1 MYMSQFFSAPTR
13 PDTAAGAIAQHLR
26 VKTPGALVVATAS
39 DVELGTMEI
48 PATAAGPATVRLRT
62 AEGSAK
68 MVAAGVITA
77 GDPAYAAAGGKV
89 AATGTVFVGT
99 ALESSTADNDVIEV
113 LRGPNT
119 DITAALTGSGVPI
132 NVRTRFTV
140 AQVNAGATIVAAA
153 AGIKYRLVNAAVIAV
168 GGAATAHTTIDILG
182 TVSTARKLVA
192 FAAAQTTQSTYLQ
205 PGVTGAAILA
215 DGASF
220 TANDANTAITIG
232 KTGDAVATATHV
244 DVILTYVKEA
254 A

>member
-1 MYMSQFFSAPTR
+1 
-13 PDTAAGAIAQHLR
+13 
-26 VKTPGALVVATAS
+26 
-39 DVELGTMEI
+39 
-48 PATAAGPATVRLRT
+48 
-62 AEGSAK
+62 
-68 MVAAGVITA
+68 
-77 GDPAYAAAGGKV
+77 
-89 AATGTVFVGT
+89 
-99 ALESSTADNDVIEV
+99 LESSTADNDVIEV

-232 KTGDAVATATHV
+232 KTGDAVATATHI

>member
-1 MYMSQFFSAPTR
+1 MSQFFSAPTR

-26 VKTPGALVVATAS
+26 VKTTGALVVATAA

-62 AEGSAK
+62 AEGTAK
-68 MVAAGVITA
+68 MVALVAITA
-77 GDPAYAAAGGKV
+77 GSPVYAAAGGKV

-99 ALESSTADNDVIEV
+99 ALEAATADGDVIEV

-132 NVRTRFTV
+132 HVRTRFTV
-140 AQVNAGATIVAAA
+140 GQVNTGATIVPAAV
-153 AGIKYRLVNAAVIAV
+153 GIKYRLVNAVLIAI
-168 GGAATAHTTIDILG
+168 GGAATGHTTIDILG
-182 TVSTARKLVA
+182 TVSTERKLVA
-192 FAAAQTTQSTYLQ
+192 FAVANTTQSTYLQ

-220 TANDANTAITIG
+220 TANDTNTAITIG
-232 KTGDAVATATHV
+232 KTGSNVATATHV
-244 DVILTYVKEA
+244 DVLLSYVKEA

>member
-1 MYMSQFFSAPTR
+1 MSQFFSAPTR

-26 VKTPGALVVATAS
+26 VKTTGALVVATAS

-62 AEGSAK
+62 AEGTAK
-68 MVAAGVITA
+68 MVASVAITA
-77 GDPAYAAAGGKV
+77 DNPVYAAAGGKV

-99 ALESSTADNDVIEV
+99 ALEAATADGDVIEV

-140 AQVNAGATIVAAA
+140 AQVNAGATIVPAAV
-153 AGIKYRLVNAAVIAV
+153 GIKYRLVNAVLIAI
-168 GGAATAHTTIDILG
+168 GGAATGHTTIDILG
-182 TVSTARKLVA
+182 TVSTERKLVA
-192 FAAAQTTQSTYLQ
+192 FAVAQTTQSTFLQ

-220 TANDANTAITIG
+220 TANDANTAITIA
-232 KTGDAVATATHV
+232 KTGSNVATATHV
-244 DVILTYVKEA
+244 DVLLSYVKEA